1 MRGGRDRGA
10 AAERYA
16 WLTVFRDPI
25 LLVLAVSAAA
35 AIAAGLGALP
45 HLGRRS
51 LPTRWIGW
59 ANAVAGGAMLGAAFA
74 LSAAGA
80 ETTALPTALGAVVGV
95 GFIYWTHAAAGTHE
109 LDLNRLEGTDPAY
122 GYQVLLINGLHGASE
137 GVAIAAAMLIGI
149 PFGLFVAL
157 VIAAHNVPE
166 GTVLSAVLR
175 GRGISLPEA
184 AGLAVAVNTGQAL
197 MAVATFA
204 VVRAAPGALPWVTG
218 FAVGALAELTL
229 LELLPESYRE
239 AGPTSIAV
247 VTVVAMG
254 VVILVEGLLA

>member
-1 MRGGRDRGA
+1 MP
-10 AAERYA
+10 
-16 WLTVFRDPI
+16 TDPI
-25 LLVLAVSAAA
+25 LVVLAVSAAA
-35 AIAAGLGALP
+35 AVTAVLGALP

-51 LPTRWIGW
+51 IPTAWVGW
-59 ANAVAGGAMLGAAFA
+59 ANAVAGGGMRGAAFA
-74 LSAAGA
+74 LSAADTEA
-80 ETTALPTALGAVVGV
+80 TALRTAIGAVVGIA
-95 GFIYWTHAAAGTHE
+95 FIYWTHAAAGTQE

-137 GVAIAAAMLIGI
+137 GVAIAAAMLIDI
-149 PFGLFVAL
+149 PFGLFLAL
-157 VIAAHNVPE
+157 VIAVHNIPE
-166 GTVLSAVLR
+166 GTVLTAVLR
-175 GRGISLPEA
+175 GRGIRLREA
-184 AGLAVAVNTGQAL
+184 AGLAVAVNSGQVL

-204 VVRAAPGALPWVTG
+204 VVRATPGALPWVAG